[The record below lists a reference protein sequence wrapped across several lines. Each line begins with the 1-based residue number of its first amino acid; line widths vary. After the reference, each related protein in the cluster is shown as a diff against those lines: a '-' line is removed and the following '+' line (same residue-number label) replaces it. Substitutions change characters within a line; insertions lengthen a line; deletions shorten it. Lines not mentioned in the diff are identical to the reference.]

1 MKRLVIRTIVVGAT
15 LLAAAACAGD
25 PTESLR
31 TGPSILSLSPNVM
44 FIAQDSTKSLE
55 VTVRDQQLNPVPL
68 PVSVSSRDPAVF
80 TVAADTGA
88 PSVDGARFTFVVSA
102 VAPGQSRLIVTA
114 GGLTDSAT
122 ITVLPT
128 AFAGAL
134 SSTTPQ
140 GGSTLTI
147 HSTSLLKFNTDSVK
161 VTFGGAHVAP
171 IVFKSADS
179 VKVLVPFSPAA
190 KLTVAGIN
198 VTYVPGLLVSLPT
211 SATVT
216 QTGNFWAASNGWQT
230 APDISSL
237 VPAAASS
244 SRMIAGTVPANAAVC
259 PEVVLGFGS
268 TGPCMMFKFVLAAPT
283 TLNFTTDWEG
293 TAAAPDVDIYACA
306 DSTIANFGSA
316 CFEDGGAGATGSKP
330 QATGN
335 HAYAAGTYWFV
346 IEIYDGA
353 PSPNYNVTISRP

>member
-1 MKRLVIRTIVVGAT
+1 MKRLAIRTIVVGAT

-31 TGPSILSLSPNVM
+31 TGPSILSLNPNLM
-44 FIAQDSTKSLE
+44 FISQDSIKSLE
-55 VTVRDQQLNPVPL
+55 VIVRDRQLNPVPQA
-68 PVSVSSRDPAVF
+68 VSVLSRDPAVF
-80 TVAADTGA
+80 TVVPDTSA
-88 PSVDGARFTFVVSA
+88 PSVDGARFTFVVSGLT
-102 VAPGQSRLIVTA
+102 PGQSRLVVTS

-122 ITVLPT
+122 VTVLPT
-128 AFAGAL
+128 SFTGTL

-140 GGSTLTI
+140 GGSTLKISATA
-147 HSTSLLKFNTDSVK
+147 LLKFNTDSIK
-161 VTFGGAHVAP
+161 VTFGGGRVAP

-198 VTYVPGLLVSLPT
+198 VTYVPGLIVTLQT

-216 QTGNFWAASNGWQT
+216 QTGNFWAASNSWQT

-237 VPAAASS
+237 IPAAASS

-259 PEVVLGFGS
+259 PEVALGFGS

-283 TLNFTTDWEG
+283 TINFTTDWEG
-293 TAAAPDVDIYACA
+293 TAANPDVDIYACA
-306 DSTIANFGSA
+306 DSTVANFGTA

-335 HAYAAGTYWFV
+335 HVYPAGPHWFV
-346 IEIYDGA
+346 IEIYDGT